1 MVLMQERKKKKT
13 HVFNGALNIGVKGS
27 TPAMVYHR
35 HKEEGKIARKSMY
48 YLRGKDF
55 LVGALRKHPTPSRKP
70 HCDGRRKVAG
80 KQRQMCGTPLV
91 GGRDV
96 V

>member
-1 MVLMQERKKKKT
+1 
-13 HVFNGALNIGVKGS
+13 
-27 TPAMVYHR
+27 
-35 HKEEGKIARKSMY
+35 MY
-48 YLRGKDF
+48 YWRGKDF

-70 HCDGRRKVAG
+70 HCDGRWKVAG
-80 KQRQMCGTPLV
+80 KQRQMCGTPLG